1 MCPHLHDEKG
11 QLIQSCLFN
20 SFNNNKIH
28 FLVCHNTSNPPV
40 LCMCSHYVPLIFLN
54 AKNKATGK
62 HKLPSH
68 STNNLKP
75 KKKLKPC
82 GQSSIKAFYKGL
94 PGKKGKSSIITS
106 TVANKY
112 AVVRSFDS
120 SSFVG
125 CSVNSSFVTKN
136 FDFYSELVFPRL
148 EMKVLQK
155 KFLLIN

>member
-1 MCPHLHDEKG
+1 MKKANWFNLVY
-11 QLIQSCLFN
+11 LILSTTTKFIFCFVTT
-20 SFNNNKIH
+20 
-28 FLVCHNTSNPPV
+28 LVILQFFACVVT
-40 LCMCSHYVPLIFLN
+40 VPLIFLN